1 MAFIA
6 YHFHWSS
13 AELLGLDHAERREW
27 CGRISGI
34 NRQFDAGPAE
44 QRIEQF

>member
-13 AELLGLDHAERREW
+13 AELLALDHAERRQW
-27 CGRISGI
+27 VGQISSI
-34 NRQFDAGPAE
+34 NRQLDGVPA
-44 QRIEQF
+44 QRSLEAL